1 MYLIH
6 WLVVKKSNHT
16 AHSKYNYISV
26 LLLQLF
32 DNWIKPSDEGTK
44 ATPDIVIIGFGIDDM
59 VNANDT
65 EEGLHDYLSDLA
77 FLTQVHFLSVH
88 EIQSIS

>member
-1 MYLIH
+1 M
-6 WLVVKKSNHT
+6 K
-16 AHSKYNYISV
+16 
-26 LLLQLF
+26 LF

-44 ATPDIVIIGFGIDDM
+44 TTPDIVIIGFGLDDM

-88 EIQSIS
+88 KIQLISLWHLPLHYNVGLIQYSRN